1 MQCPIRSLPE
11 WLTARACRAG
21 EDYLLAIAAEKFQG
35 EAERAGQ
42 RVLKDF
48 RTGALGRFAL
58 ELPPGP

>member
-1 MQCPIRSLPE
+1 MAA
-11 WLTARACRAG
+11 LTARACRAG

-58 ELPPGP
+58 ELPPGA

>member
-1 MQCPIRSLPE
+1 MGSSRA
-11 WLTARACRAG
+11 LTARACRTG
-21 EDYLLAIAAEKFQG
+21 EDYLLAIAAERFQA

-58 ELPPGP
+58 ELPPSK